1 MSRQLVKW
9 RKVKSL
15 CTFLY
20 VVPQLFFCFLFFD
33 FVIPLTVSFL
43 SRGKRITSRL
53 PGHNRHI
60 FAQARPAG
68 SRDTRRRGVALS
80 QSSALPFRPT
90 SIWPHA
96 LPPWSRNNVDL
107 NSTNG
112 RHTLQS
118 NDPSVSA
125 TAIWAIFNRPPLVDS
140 IKHGHLLHVIA
151 ARLNGSI
158 ERRLGRG
165 GQRAACGSL
174 CQLPADQVSLTNP
187 AGNCR
192 R

>member
-1 MSRQLVKW
+1 MDY
-9 RKVKSL
+9 
-15 CTFLY
+15 F
-20 VVPQLFFCFLFFD
+20 
-33 FVIPLTVSFL
+33 PLA
-43 SRGKRITSRL
+43 R
-53 PGHNRHI
+53 PHCHI
-60 FAQARPAG
+60 FAQAHLAG
-68 SRDTRRRGVALS
+68 SQDTRRRGVALS
-80 QSSALPFRPT
+80 QSSVLPFRPT

-96 LPPWSRNNVDL
+96 LPPWSRNHVDL

-140 IKHGHLLHVIA
+140 IKHGHLLHVIV
-151 ARLNGSI
+151 ARLNGLI
-158 ERRLGRG
+158 ERRLGL

-174 CQLPADQVSLTNP
+174 CQLAADQVSLTNP